1 MYNVGVQELQA
12 DLGFIDLL
20 EPALRPIVVKGGPMV
35 AQAQHKHLQFRFDV
49 TLCQLTLRSARPC
62 NSMQDP

>member
-1 MYNVGVQELQA
+1 MHNVRVQELQA

-20 EPALRPIVVKGGPMV
+20 EPALRPIVIEGGPMV
-35 AQAQHKHLQFRFDV
+35 AQAQHKHLQYLLHV
-49 TLCQLTLRSARPC
+49 THCQLTLQSARPC